1 MAKKDCAMMRIK
13 PCGEL
18 NEAIEEAQR
27 RHHFFKK
34 VYLSKEMIV
43 LISLREHYIKEGL
56 IPKKA

>member
-1 MAKKDCAMMRIK
+1 MMRIK